1 MGTLRATGA
10 DSFPPQ
16 TKTPADQAGDTRQK
30 TNTMAKKAQPAT
42 AGNTENAGATPAA
55 APIRPPKKT
64 ETNLRVEFTR
74 DEIVELALKQGEAFN
89 ELNRAEE
96 DKKAVTAQLKA
107 KCEGISARISE
118 ITGKLTS
125 GFEYRTVPCETRYDD
140 PKPGLKTM
148 YRLDTGGVVNVDPMT
163 LAERQAELDLSGKAP
178 VHQVLTEAM
187 FDFTPEQV
195 HVDDFDESTANRF
208 ADYYRS
214 IFIDFDGDVRSD
226 DDRHDE
232 ARGLIDL
239 RIRAGDANLLVEW
252 IKAKRPHPLP
262 GADIALALIE
272 AIKRDTTTATKAAQS
287 KERLASR
294 KLTPGTVEVPADEGS
309 RDDAGDETKND

>member
-1 MGTLRATGA
+1 
-10 DSFPPQ
+10 
-16 TKTPADQAGDTRQK
+16 
-30 TNTMAKKAQPAT
+30 MAKKAPPAT
-42 AGNTENAGATPAA
+42 AGKTESAGAQPAA

-64 ETNLRVEFTR
+64 EINLRVEFTR

-125 GFEYRTVPCETRYDD
+125 GFEYRVVPCEIRYDD
-140 PKPGLKTM
+140 PKPGLKTT
-148 YRLDTGGVVNVDPMT
+148 YRLDTGATVNVDPMT
-163 LAERQAELDLSGKAP
+163 LAERQAELDLNGKSSPAAP
-178 VHQVLTEAM
+178 VLTVEM

-195 HVDDFDESTANRF
+195 HVDDFSEGSARDL
-208 ADYYRS
+208 ADDYRR
-214 IFIDFDGDVRSD
+214 IFIDFE
-226 DDRHDE
+226 DE
-232 ARGLIDL
+232 IRGEEERRTEVQDLVSLRDNSELSELID
-239 RIRAGDANLLVEW
+239 W
-252 IKAKRPHPLP
+252 IKAKRPAPLP

-272 AIKRDTTTATKAAQS
+272 AAKRDALTAAQQKQS
-287 KERLASR
+287 EERLAVR
-294 KLTPGTVEVPADEGS
+294 KVTPGTVEVPSDEGS